1 MWLMLQSDKYTKIRK
16 TNVRILLRERFGDRQ
31 ASLAEEL
38 GVSQQ
43 AVSSWVSESEK
54 SMPMGERAARKME
67 EKLHLQRYSLDSQTF
82 AQDNGF
88 SAQQISAPPSTPTT
102 VLIPGDVVQLKNN
115 SIVVCTDSGSRVFM
129 AVDLAEHTLAE
140 ILSTDELTEIE
151 AKFYYHEQTQLK
163 KIGFVKLDIFDKSGE
178 NTDTA

>member
-1 MWLMLQSDKYTKIRK
+1 
-16 TNVRILLRERFGDRQ
+16 
-31 ASLAEEL
+31 
-38 GVSQQ
+38 
-43 AVSSWVSESEK
+43 
-54 SMPMGERAARKME
+54 
-67 EKLHLQRYSLDSQTF
+67 
-82 AQDNGF
+82 
-88 SAQQISAPPSTPTT
+88 
-102 VLIPGDVVQLKNN
+102 
-115 SIVVCTDSGSRVFM
+115 M

>member
-1 MWLMLQSDKYTKIRK
+1 MWLMLQSDKYTNIRK

-54 SMPMGERAARKME
+54 SRPMGERAARKME

-102 VLIPGDVVQLKNN
+102 VLIPGDVVQLKKQLDCCLHRFR
-115 SIVVCTDSGSRVFM
+115 IPG
-129 AVDLAEHTLAE
+129 
-140 ILSTDELTEIE
+140 
-151 AKFYYHEQTQLK
+151 FYGG
-163 KIGFVKLDIFDKSGE
+163 GFGRAHACRNPIHRRAD
-178 NTDTA
+178 